1 MNFAAN
7 IAIVDDLVSD
17 RNQLTS
23 MIQEYANQRGLSW
36 QISCFSDGESFL
48 ESLSSN
54 RYTIVFLDILMP
66 GINGIETARRMRS
79 IDPEV
84 LLVFITTEAGYA
96 IEGYEVEASGF
107 LIKEER
113 QEKRRFALLMERM
126 ERKMQ
131 QETPLEL
138 VENNSF
144 LYVTI
149 QDIVYAEI
157 LNHNMLLHT
166 IDGTHTLRI
175 TMEEL
180 RATLPQ
186 NGQFF
191 ECHRGILINLD
202 AVKSLSGPTVL
213 MTDGNTLPV
222 SRRRQQ
228 ELLQAYAVRS
238 IARFREEQR

>member
-7 IAIVDDLVSD
+7 IAIVDDLASD
-17 RNQLTS
+17 RNQLAS
-23 MIQEYANQRGLSW
+23 MIQEYANQRGLLW
-36 QISCFSDGESFL
+36 KISCFADGESFL
-48 ESLSSN
+48 ESLVPK
-54 RYTIVFLDILMP
+54 RYAMVFLDILMP
-66 GINGIETARRMRS
+66 GINGIETARRIRS
-79 IDPEV
+79 VDPEV
-84 LLVFITTEAGYA
+84 LLVFITTEADYA
-96 IEGYEVEASGF
+96 VEGYEVEASGF

-126 ERKMQ
+126 ERKLRQ
-131 QETPLEL
+131 DPPLEL
-138 VENNSF
+138 VENNSS
-144 LYVTI
+144 LYVAVKE
-149 QDIVYAEI
+149 IVYAEI

-166 IDGTHTLRI
+166 TDGTHTLRM

-180 RATLPQ
+180 RAMLPQ

-202 AVKSLSGPTVL
+202 AVRSLSGPTVL

-228 ELLQAYAVRS
+228 ELSQAYAARN